1 MKERIPAGAERYARV
16 IREGRAG
23 AGLSQQQLADRTGVS
38 RATVAGWETGHSRP
52 DLDALPK
59 LCKALGISL
68 ASFFGVREGISREE
82 RNLLLAFRGMEEAD
96 RQAFVWQ
103 AEALAERRRASRME
117 ELKSRVILLYRSD
130 LSAAAGFGGTLE
142 AERGEKIWIFR
153 DETTERADEIIT
165 VNGRSMEP
173 TYYDGDELL
182 VEHTDRLRE
191 GEIGIFLADG
201 EGYVKEYRKDGLHSH
216 NPAYPTMRF
225 SEGNDGRC
233 VGRVLGK
240 VRTEQRPSEAQIEM
254 LEEMRL

>member
-142 AERGEKIWIFR
+142 AEQGEKIWIFR

-225 SEGNDGRC
+225 SEGNDVRC

>member
-225 SEGNDGRC
+225 SEGNDVRC

>member
-117 ELKSRVILLYRSD
+117 ELKGRVILLYRSD

-225 SEGNDGRC
+225 SEGNDVRC

>member
-103 AEALAERRRASRME
+103 AEALAERLRASRME
-117 ELKSRVILLYRSD
+117 ELKGRVILLYRSD

-225 SEGNDGRC
+225 SEGNDVRC

>member
-103 AEALAERRRASRME
+103 AEALAERRQMGHRIA
-117 ELKSRVILLYRSD
+117 LYV
-130 LSAAAGFGGTLE
+130 LNQGGD
-142 AERGEKIWIFR
+142 K
-153 DETTERADEIIT
+153 
-165 VNGRSMEP
+165 P
-173 TYYDGDELL
+173 
-182 VEHTDRLRE
+182 
-191 GEIGIFLADG
+191 
-201 EGYVKEYRKDGLHSH
+201 
-216 NPAYPTMRF
+216 
-225 SEGNDGRC
+225 
-233 VGRVLGK
+233 
-240 VRTEQRPSEAQIEM
+240 
-254 LEEMRL
+254 